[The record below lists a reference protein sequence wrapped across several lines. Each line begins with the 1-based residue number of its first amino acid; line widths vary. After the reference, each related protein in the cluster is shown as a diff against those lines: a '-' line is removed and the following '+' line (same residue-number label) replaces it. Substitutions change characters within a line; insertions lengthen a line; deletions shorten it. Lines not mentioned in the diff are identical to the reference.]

1 MSGYAN
7 RDYGEWLPHL
17 EHDTRTN
24 QVDIQLQQLKSDS
37 SFQASKFSLEF
48 AIVSYCP
55 ESDDCQN
62 LNITKGKITSL
73 DDEHTPGIFSV
84 GNKFYIVTYFSR
96 FLTFQFQINRLK
108 H

>member
-1 MSGYAN
+1 MQLSGYAK

-37 SFQASKFSLEF
+37 NFQASKFSLEF

-55 ESDDCQN
+55 ESYDCQN
-62 LNITKGKITSL
+62 LNITKGKITTL

-84 GNKFYIVTYFSR
+84 RNELIHIQIIFILKYFKS
-96 FLTFQFQINRLK
+96 TD
-108 H
+108 

>member
-1 MSGYAN
+1 MFILQLSGYAS

-37 SFQASKFSLEF
+37 NFEAPRFSLEF
-48 AIVSYCP
+48 AIVSYCLKD
-55 ESDDCQN
+55 EDCQN
-62 LNITKGKITSL
+62 LNITKGKTTSL

-84 GNKFYIVTYFSR
+84 SNSFSR
-96 FLTFQFQINRLK
+96 
-108 H
+108 

>member
-1 MSGYAN
+1 MSGYAL

-37 SFQASKFSLEF
+37 NFQASKFSLEF

-55 ESDDCQN
+55 ESYDCQN
-62 LNITKGKITSL
+62 LNITKGKITTL

-84 GNKFYIVTYFSR
+84 RNEL
-96 FLTFQFQINRLK
+96 FLIQIILILPSSNRQIK
-108 H
+108 A